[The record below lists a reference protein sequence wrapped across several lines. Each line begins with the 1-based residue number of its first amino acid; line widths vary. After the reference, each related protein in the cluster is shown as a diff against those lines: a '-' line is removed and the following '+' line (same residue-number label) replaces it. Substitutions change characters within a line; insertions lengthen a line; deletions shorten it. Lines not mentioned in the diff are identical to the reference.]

1 MTDTTMDPGLGT
13 RAWFTE
19 KIFLGMPLRDYL
31 KSLLTPANAV
41 FALILAVGVPLIVYR
56 FAFGIGAST
65 HLTQMNP
72 WGIWIGLDVMSGV
85 ALAAGGFTL
94 ATAVYILGLE
104 EYHPIVRPAVLT
116 GFLGY
121 LFVVIG
127 LCADLGRPWK
137 LPVPMVYSYGT
148 GSVMFEVGW
157 CVALYLT
164 VLALE
169 FSPVAFEW
177 LGFKRARAWAI
188 RLTLA
193 LTILG
198 TCLSTLHQSSLGA
211 LFLMMPHRVHPL
223 WYSGFVPIFFFVS
236 AIIAGLSMV
245 IVESGLS
252 HRVFK
257 SQIDPH
263 HHAQAD
269 KLTLGLARG
278 AAVVLFAYFFLKLQG
293 LVDSGRFDLL
303 LTPYGYWFLFEVVG
317 FVLAPSFLFAIAVR
331 RQKATLARW
340 VAAWT
345 VLGIV
350 VNRLNLSVIAF
361 NYNAPQRYVPGFIE
375 IMISVTIITIG
386 IMTFRWIVNRMPVLH
401 EHPDFPQAHEEA

>member
-1 MTDTTMDPGLGT
+1 MTDATMDTGFDR
-13 RAWFTE
+13 RAWVTE
-19 KIFLGMPLRDYL
+19 KIFLGMPLGDYL
-31 KSLLTPANAV
+31 KSLLTWGNALV
-41 FALILAVGVPLIVYR
+41 ALILVVGVPLIVYR

-65 HLTQMNP
+65 HLTQVNP

-94 ATAVYILGLE
+94 ATAVYIFGLE
-104 EYHPIVRPAVLT
+104 KYHSIVRPAVLT

-121 LFVVIG
+121 AFVVIG
-127 LCADLGRPWK
+127 LTADLGRPWK
-137 LPVPMVYSYGT
+137 LPVPMIYSYGT

-157 CVALYLT
+157 CVCLYLV

-169 FSPVAFEW
+169 FSPVVFEW
-177 LGFKRARAWAI
+177 LGLTKLQ
-188 RLTLA
+188 RLAVKMTLG

-211 LFLMMPHRVHPL
+211 LFLMMPHRLHPL
-223 WYSGFVPIFFFVS
+223 WYSGYVPIFFFVS

-252 HRVFK
+252 HRAFK
-257 SQIDPH
+257 SQIDENE
-263 HHAQAD
+263 HARAD
-269 KLTLGLARG
+269 DVTLGLARG
-278 AAVVLFAYFFLKLQG
+278 AAIVLFAYFFLKLQG

-303 LTPYGYWFLFEVVG
+303 PTPYGYWFLFEMFG
-317 FVLAPSFLFAIAVR
+317 FILGPAFLFAIAVR

-340 VAAWT
+340 VAGWT

-361 NYNAPQRYVPGFIE
+361 NYNAPERYVPGFIE

-386 IMTFRWIVNRMPVLH
+386 IMAFRWIVNRMPVLH
-401 EHPDFPQAHEEA
+401 EHPDYPQAH

>member
-1 MTDTTMDPGLGT
+1 MTDTTYERGFDLRT
-13 RAWFTE
+13 FVTE
-19 KIFLGMPLRDYL
+19 KIFMGMSFGDYL
-31 KSLLTPANAV
+31 KSLLTPGNAV
-41 FALILAVGVPLIVYR
+41 FALILLVGVPCVVYR
-56 FAFGIGAST
+56 FAFGIGASSR
-65 HLTQMNP
+65 LTQANP

-85 ALAAGGFTL
+85 ALAAGGFTV
-94 ATAVYILGLE
+94 ATAVYVLGLK

-121 LFVVIG
+121 LFAVIG

-157 CVALYLT
+157 CVCLYLI

-169 FSPVAFEW
+169 FSPAAFEW
-177 LGFKRARAWAI
+177 LGWRKAREWAM

-198 TCLSTLHQSSLGA
+198 LCLSTLHQSSLGA

-236 AIIAGLSMV
+236 AIAAGMSMV

-257 SQIDPH
+257 AQLGPDS
-263 HHAQAD
+263 HAKLD

-303 LTPYGYWFLFEVVG
+303 PTPYGFWFLFEILG

-331 RQKATLARW
+331 RQNATLARW
-340 VAAWT
+340 VAGWT

-361 NYNAPQRYVPGFIE
+361 NWNAPVRYIPGPME
-375 IMISVTIITIG
+375 IMVSVTIITIG
-386 IMTFRWIVNRMPVLH
+386 VMTFRWIVNRMPVLR
-401 EHPDFPQAHEEA
+401 EDPNFPQSH

>member
-1 MTDTTMDPGLGT
+1 MTDTTLDRGGFDV
-13 RAWFTE
+13 RSFIRD
-19 KIFLGMPLRDYL
+19 KIFLGMSLGEYFR
-31 KSLLTPANAV
+31 SLLTPGNAV
-41 FALILAVGVPLIVYR
+41 FALILIVGVPIIVYR
-56 FAFGIGAST
+56 FAFGIGASS

-85 ALAAGGFTL
+85 ALAAGGFTV
-94 ATAVYILGLE
+94 ATAVYVLGLK

-137 LPVPMVYSYGT
+137 LPVPMAYSFGT

-157 CVALYLT
+157 CVCLYLI

-169 FSPVAFEW
+169 FSPAAFEW
-177 LGFKRARAWAI
+177 LGLRKAREWAI
-188 RLTLA
+188 RMTLA

-198 TCLSTLHQSSLGA
+198 LCLSTLHQSSLGA
-211 LFLMMPHRVHPL
+211 LFLMMPHRLHPL

-257 SQIDPH
+257 DQVDPKDH
-263 HHAQAD
+263 GKLD

-303 LTPYGYWFLFEVVG
+303 LTPYGYWFLFEMLG
-317 FVLAPSFLFAIAVR
+317 FILIPSFLYAIAVR
-331 RQKATLARW
+331 RQNATLARW
-340 VAAWT
+340 VAGWT

-361 NYNAPQRYVPGFIE
+361 NWNAPERYVPGFME

-386 IMTFRWIVNRMPVLH
+386 IMTFRWIVNRMPVLR
-401 EHPDFPQAHEEA
+401 EDPSYPQH

>member
-1 MTDTTMDPGLGT
+1 MTDTTMDRGFDA
-13 RAWFTE
+13 RSFITE
-19 KIFLGMPLRDYL
+19 KLFMGMSVRDYL
-31 KSLLTPANAV
+31 KSLLTPGNAI
-41 FALILAVGVPLIVYR
+41 FALILIVGVPIVIYR
-56 FAFGIGAST
+56 FVFGIGAAS
-65 HLTQMNP
+65 HLTQVNP
-72 WGIWIGLDVMSGV
+72 WGIWIGLDVLSGV

-94 ATAVYILGLE
+94 ATAVYVLGLK

-169 FSPVAFEW
+169 FSPAVFEW
-177 LGFKRARAWAI
+177 LGLKKAREWAVKA
-188 RLTLA
+188 TLA

-198 TCLSTLHQSSLGA
+198 LCLSTLHQSSLGA

-223 WYSGFVPIFFFVS
+223 WYSGYVPIFFFVS
-236 AIIAGLSMV
+236 AIIAGMSMV

-252 HRVFK
+252 HRVFRK
-257 SQIDPH
+257 LIDPKEH
-263 HHAQAD
+263 GQSD

-303 LTPYGYWFLFEVVG
+303 LTPYGYWYLFEMLG
-317 FVLAPSFLFAIAVR
+317 FVLAPCLLYAVAVR
-331 RQKATLARW
+331 RQNATMARW
-340 VAAWT
+340 VAGWT

-361 NYNAPQRYVPGFIE
+361 NYNAAERYVPGFME

-386 IMTFRWIVNRMPVLH
+386 VMMFRWIVNRMPVLH
-401 EHPDFPQAHEEA
+401 EHPDFPQAH

>member
-1 MTDTTMDPGLGT
+1 MTDTTMDRGFDA
-13 RAWFTE
+13 RSFITE
-19 KIFLGMPLRDYL
+19 KLFMGMSVRDYL
-31 KSLLTPANAV
+31 RSLLTPGNAI
-41 FALILAVGVPLIVYR
+41 FALILIVGVPIVIYR
-56 FAFGIGAST
+56 FVFGIGAAS
-65 HLTQMNP
+65 HLTQVNP
-72 WGIWIGLDVMSGV
+72 WGIWIGLDVLSGV

-94 ATAVYILGLE
+94 ATAVYVLGLK

-169 FSPVAFEW
+169 FSPAVFEW
-177 LGFKRARAWAI
+177 LGLKKAREWAVKA
-188 RLTLA
+188 TLA

-198 TCLSTLHQSSLGA
+198 LCLSTLHQSSLGA

-223 WYSGFVPIFFFVS
+223 WYSGYVPIFFFVS
-236 AIIAGLSMV
+236 AIIAGMSMV

-252 HRVFK
+252 HRVFRK
-257 SQIDPH
+257 LIDPKEH
-263 HHAQAD
+263 GQSD

-303 LTPYGYWFLFEVVG
+303 LTPYGYWYLFEMLG
-317 FVLAPSFLFAIAVR
+317 FVLAPCLLYAVAVR
-331 RQKATLARW
+331 RQNATMARW
-340 VAAWT
+340 VAGWT

-361 NYNAPQRYVPGFIE
+361 NYNAAERYVPGFME

-386 IMTFRWIVNRMPVLH
+386 VMMFRWIVNRMPVLH
-401 EHPDFPQAHEEA
+401 EHPDFPQAH

>member
-1 MTDTTMDPGLGT
+1 MTDTTFDRGFNA
-13 RAWFTE
+13 RSWVTE
-19 KIFLGMPLRDYL
+19 KIFMGMSISEYF
-31 KSLLTPANAV
+31 KSLLTPGNAV
-41 FALILAVGVPLIVYR
+41 YALILMVGIPIVIYR
-56 FAFGIGAST
+56 FVFGIGAASN
-65 HLTQMNP
+65 LTQMNP

-94 ATAVYILGLE
+94 ATAVYVLGLK

-121 LFVVIG
+121 AFVVIG
-127 LCADLGRPWK
+127 LLADLGRPWK
-137 LPVPMVYSYGT
+137 LPVPMVYSFGT

-177 LGFKRARAWAI
+177 LGFRKAREWAI
-188 RLTLA
+188 RMTLG

-198 TCLSTLHQSSLGA
+198 LCLSTLHQSSLGA

-223 WYSGFVPIFFFVS
+223 WYSGYVPIFFFVS

-245 IVESGLS
+245 IVESAIS

-257 SQIDPH
+257 SQLKAHDH
-263 HHAQAD
+263 GQTD
-269 KLTLGLARG
+269 RLTLGLAKG

-293 LVDSGRFDLL
+293 LVDSGRYDLL
-303 LTPYGYWFLFEVVG
+303 LTPYGYWFTFEMLG
-317 FVLAPSFLFAIAVR
+317 FIMAPALLYAIAVR
-331 RQKATLARW
+331 RQNAKMARW
-340 VAAWT
+340 VAGWT

-361 NYNAPQRYVPGFIE
+361 NYNAPERYIPGFME

-386 IMTFRWIVNRMPVLH
+386 VMMFRWIVNRMPVLH
-401 EHPDFPQAHEEA
+401 EHPDFPQAH

>member
-1 MTDTTMDPGLGT
+1 M
-13 RAWFTE
+13 
-19 KIFLGMPLRDYL
+19 
-31 KSLLTPANAV
+31 
-41 FALILAVGVPLIVYR
+41 
-56 FAFGIGAST
+56 
-65 HLTQMNP
+65 
-72 WGIWIGLDVMSGV
+72 
-85 ALAAGGFTL
+85 
-94 ATAVYILGLE
+94 LGLK

-121 LFVVIG
+121 VFVVIG
-127 LCADLGRPWK
+127 LLADLGRPWK

-177 LGFKRARAWAI
+177 LGLKKAREWAI
-188 RLTLA
+188 RLTLG

-198 TCLSTLHQSSLGA
+198 LCLSTLHQSSLGA

-245 IVESGLS
+245 IVESAIS

-257 SQIDPH
+257 SQIKAHDHGQTRP
-263 HHAQAD
+263 AD
-269 KLTLGLARG
+269 ARPRQGRGGG
-278 AAVVLFAYFFLKLQG
+278 AVRLLLPEDAGPGGRRAVRPAADALRLLVHVRDARLHPRAVVPLRASPCG
-293 LVDSGRFDLL
+293 ARTRVM
-303 LTPYGYWFLFEVVG
+303 
-317 FVLAPSFLFAIAVR
+317 
-331 RQKATLARW
+331 ARW
-340 VAAWT
+340 VAGWV

-361 NYNAPQRYVPGFIE
+361 NYNAPERYIPGFME

-386 IMTFRWIVNRMPVLH
+386 ILTFRWIVNRMPVLY
-401 EHPDFPQAHEEA
+401 EHPDFPQAH

>member
-1 MTDTTMDPGLGT
+1 MTDTTADRGFGA
-13 RAWFTE
+13 RAFITE
-19 KIFLGMPLRDYL
+19 KFFMGMSIPEYL
-31 KSLLTPANAV
+31 KSLLTIGNAIY
-41 FALILAVGVPLIVYR
+41 ALILIVGVPIVIYR
-56 FAFGIGAST
+56 FAFGIGAVSN
-65 HLTQMNP
+65 LTQVNP
-72 WGIWIGLDVMSGV
+72 WGIWIGFDVLSGV

-94 ATAVYILGLE
+94 ATAVYVLGLK

-169 FSPVAFEW
+169 FSPAVFEW
-177 LGFKRARAWAI
+177 LGLKKAREWAI
-188 RLTLA
+188 KATLA

-198 TCLSTLHQSSLGA
+198 LCLSTLHQSSLGA
-211 LFLMMPHRVHPL
+211 LFLMMPHRLHPL
-223 WYSGFVPIFFFVS
+223 WYSGYVPIFFFVS
-236 AIIAGLSMV
+236 AIIAGMSMV
-245 IVESGLS
+245 IVESGIS
-252 HRVFK
+252 HRVFR
-257 SQIDPH
+257 SRIGPH
-263 HHAQAD
+263 EHGQAD
-269 KLTLGLARG
+269 RLTLGLARG

-303 LTPYGYWFLFEVVG
+303 LTPYGYWYMVEMLG
-317 FVLAPSFLFAIAVR
+317 FVAAPCLLYAIAVR
-331 RQKATLARW
+331 RQNAKMARW
-340 VAAWT
+340 VAGWT

-361 NYNAPQRYVPGFIE
+361 NYNAPERYVPAFME
-375 IMISVTIITIG
+375 VMVSVTIITIG
-386 IMTFRWIVNRMPVLH
+386 ILMFRWIVNRMPVLN
-401 EHPDFPQAHEEA
+401 EHPDFPQAH

>member
-1 MTDTTMDPGLGT
+1 MTDATMDTGFGR
-13 RAWFTE
+13 RAWVTE
-19 KIFLGMPLRDYL
+19 KIFLGMSFGDYL
-31 KSLLTPANAV
+31 KSLLTWGNALV
-41 FALILAVGVPLIVYR
+41 ALILVVGLPLIVYR

-65 HLTQMNP
+65 HLTQINP

-94 ATAVYILGLE
+94 ATAVYIFGLE
-104 EYHPIVRPAVLT
+104 KYHPIVRPAVLT

-121 LFVVIG
+121 AFVVVG
-127 LCADLGRPWK
+127 LTADLGRPWK
-137 LPVPMVYSYGT
+137 LPVPMAYSFGT

-157 CVALYLT
+157 CVCLYLI

-169 FSPVAFEW
+169 FSPVVFEW
-177 LGFKRARAWAI
+177 LGLTKLQ
-188 RLTLA
+188 RLAVKMTIG
-193 LTILG
+193 LTVLG

-211 LFLMMPHRVHPL
+211 LFLMMPHRLHPL
-223 WYSGFVPIFFFVS
+223 WYSGYVPIFFFVS

-252 HRVFK
+252 HHAFK
-257 SQIDPH
+257 SQIDEA
-263 HHAQAD
+263 HHAHAD
-269 KLTLGLARG
+269 ELTLGLARG
-278 AAVVLFAYFFLKLQG
+278 AAIVLFAYFFLKLQG
-293 LVDSGRFDLL
+293 LVDGGRFDLL
-303 LTPYGYWFLFEVVG
+303 PTPYGYWFLFEIFG
-317 FVLAPSFLFAIAVR
+317 FILAPALLFAVAVR
-331 RQKATLARW
+331 RQRATLARW
-340 VAAWT
+340 VAGWT

-361 NYNAPQRYVPGFIE
+361 NYNAPERYIPGFME

-401 EHPDFPQAHEEA
+401 EHPDYPQAH

>member
-1 MTDTTMDPGLGT
+1 MTDTTMDRGFDA
-13 RAWFTE
+13 RSFITE
-19 KIFLGMPLRDYL
+19 KLFMGMSVRDYL
-31 KSLLTPANAV
+31 RSLLTPGNAI
-41 FALILAVGVPLIVYR
+41 FALILIVGVPIVIYR
-56 FAFGIGAST
+56 FVFGIGAAS
-65 HLTQMNP
+65 HLTQVNP
-72 WGIWIGLDVMSGV
+72 WGIWIGLDVLSGV

-94 ATAVYILGLE
+94 ATAVYVLGLK

-169 FSPVAFEW
+169 FSPAVFEW
-177 LGFKRARAWAI
+177 LGLKKAREWAVKA
-188 RLTLA
+188 TLA

-198 TCLSTLHQSSLGA
+198 LCLSTLHQSSLGA

-223 WYSGFVPIFFFVS
+223 WYSGYVPIFFFVS
-236 AIIAGLSMV
+236 AIIAGMSMV

-252 HRVFK
+252 HRVFRK
-257 SQIDPH
+257 LIDPKEH
-263 HHAQAD
+263 GQSD

-303 LTPYGYWFLFEVVG
+303 LTPYGYWYLFEMLG
-317 FVLAPSFLFAIAVR
+317 FVLAPCLLYAVAVR
-331 RQKATLARW
+331 RQNATMARW
-340 VAAWT
+340 VAGWT

-361 NYNAPQRYVPGFIE
+361 NYNAAERYVPGFME

-386 IMTFRWIVNRMPVLH
+386 VMMFRWIVNRMPVLP
-401 EHPDFPQAHEEA
+401 EHPDFPQAH

>member
-1 MTDTTMDPGLGT
+1 MTDMTFDRGFNA
-13 RAWFTE
+13 RSWITE
-19 KIFLGMPLRDYL
+19 KIFMGMSVSEYL
-31 KSLLTPANAV
+31 KSLLTPGNAI
-41 FALILAVGVPLIVYR
+41 FALILMVGIPIVIYR
-56 FAFGIGAST
+56 FVFGIGAASN
-65 HLTQMNP
+65 LTQMNP

-94 ATAVYILGLE
+94 ATAVYVLGLK

-121 LFVVIG
+121 AFVVIG
-127 LCADLGRPWK
+127 LLADLGRPWK

-177 LGFKRARAWAI
+177 LGFKKAREWAI
-188 RLTLA
+188 RMTLG

-198 TCLSTLHQSSLGA
+198 LCLSTLHQSSLGA

-245 IVESGLS
+245 IVESAIS

-257 SQIDPH
+257 SQIKAHDH
-263 HHAQAD
+263 GQTD
-269 KLTLGLARG
+269 RLTLGLAKG
-278 AAVVLFAYFFLKLQG
+278 AAVVLFAYFFLKMQG
-293 LVDSGRFDLL
+293 LVDGGRFDLL
-303 LTPYGYWFLFEVVG
+303 LTPYGYWFMFEMLG
-317 FVLAPSFLFAIAVR
+317 FILVPSFLYALAVR
-331 RQKATLARW
+331 RQSAVMARW
-340 VAAWT
+340 VAGWV

-361 NYNAPQRYVPGFIE
+361 NYNAPERYIPGFME

-386 IMTFRWIVNRMPVLH
+386 ILTFRWIVNRMPVLY
-401 EHPDFPQAHEEA
+401 EHPDFPQAH

>member
-1 MTDTTMDPGLGT
+1 
-13 RAWFTE
+13 
-19 KIFLGMPLRDYL
+19 
-31 KSLLTPANAV
+31 
-41 FALILAVGVPLIVYR
+41 
-56 FAFGIGAST
+56 
-65 HLTQMNP
+65 
-72 WGIWIGLDVMSGV
+72 MSGV
-85 ALAAGGFTL
+85 ALAAGGFTV
-94 ATAVYILGLE
+94 ATAVYVLGLE

-121 LFVVIG
+121 LFAVIG

-157 CVALYLT
+157 CVCLYLL

-169 FSPVAFEW
+169 FSPAAFEW
-177 LGFKRARAWAI
+177 LGMRKAREWAL
-188 RLTLA
+188 RMTLV
-193 LTILG
+193 LTIMGL
-198 TCLSTLHQSSLGA
+198 CLSTLHQSSLGA
-211 LFLMMPHRVHPL
+211 LFLMMPHRLHPL

-236 AIIAGLSMV
+236 AIAAGLSMV

-257 SQIDPH
+257 AQLDPTKH
-263 HHAQAD
+263 GQLD

-278 AAVVLFAYFFLKLQG
+278 AAVVLFAYFFLKVQG

-303 LTPYGYWFLFEVVG
+303 LTPYGYWFLFEIFG
-317 FVLAPSFLFAIAVR
+317 FVLAPSFLYAIAVR
-331 RQKATLARW
+331 RQNATMARW

-361 NYNAPQRYVPGFIE
+361 NWNAPVRYYPGFME
-375 IMISVTIITIG
+375 IMVSVTIITIG
-386 IMTFRWIVNRMPVLH
+386 ILTFRWIVNRMPVLR
-401 EHPDFPQAHEEA
+401 EDPSFPQNH

>member
-1 MTDTTMDPGLGT
+1 ML
-13 RAWFTE
+13 
-19 KIFLGMPLRDYL
+19 
-31 KSLLTPANAV
+31 
-41 FALILAVGVPLIVYR
+41 
-56 FAFGIGAST
+56 
-65 HLTQMNP
+65 
-72 WGIWIGLDVMSGV
+72 SGV

-94 ATAVYILGLE
+94 ATAVYVLGLK

-157 CVALYLT
+157 CVALYLM

-169 FSPVAFEW
+169 FSPAVFEW
-177 LGFKRARAWAI
+177 LGLKKAREWA
-188 RLTLA
+188 LKATLA

-198 TCLSTLHQSSLGA
+198 LCLSTLHQSSLGA

-223 WYSGFVPIFFFVS
+223 WYSGYVPIFFFVS
-236 AIIAGLSMV
+236 AIIAGMSMV
-245 IVESGLS
+245 IVESGIS
-252 HRVFK
+252 HRVFR
-257 SQIDPH
+257 SQVDPH
-263 HHAQAD
+263 EHGQAD
-269 KLTLGLARG
+269 RLTLGLARG

-293 LVDSGRFDLL
+293 LVDGGRFDLL
-303 LTPYGYWFLFEVVG
+303 PTPYGYWYMFEMLG
-317 FVLAPSFLFAIAVR
+317 FVAAPCLLYAVAVR
-331 RQKATLARW
+331 RQNAKMARW
-340 VAAWT
+340 VAGWT

-361 NYNAPQRYVPGFIE
+361 NYNAPERYVPAFME
-375 IMISVTIITIG
+375 VMVSVTIVTIG
-386 IMTFRWIVNRMPVLH
+386 ILMFRWIVNRMPVLN
-401 EHPDFPQAHEEA
+401 EHPDFPQAH

>member
-1 MTDTTMDPGLGT
+1 MTDTTLDRGFDA
-13 RAWFTE
+13 RSWITE
-19 KIFLGMPLRDYL
+19 KIFLGMSFGDYL
-31 KSLLTPANAV
+31 KSLLTPGNAI
-41 FALILAVGVPLIVYR
+41 FALILTVGVPIVIYR
-56 FAFGIGAST
+56 FVYGIGAASN
-65 HLTQMNP
+65 LTQMNP

-85 ALAAGGFTL
+85 ALAAGGFTI
-94 ATAVYILGLE
+94 ATAVYVLGLE

-116 GFLGY
+116 GLLGY

-137 LPVPMVYSYGT
+137 LPVPMVYSFGT

-157 CVALYLT
+157 CVCLYLI

-177 LGFKRARAWAI
+177 LGLKKAREWAVRA
-188 RLTLA
+188 TLG

-198 TCLSTLHQSSLGA
+198 LCLSTLHQSSLGA

-223 WYSGFVPIFFFVS
+223 WYSGYVPIFFFVS
-236 AIIAGLSMV
+236 AIVAGLSMV

-257 SQIDPH
+257 SQIKAHDPG
-263 HHAQAD
+263 QAD
-269 KLTLGLARG
+269 RLTLGLAKG
-278 AAVVLFAYFFLKLQG
+278 AAVVLFAYFFLKMQG

-303 LTPYGYWFLFEVVG
+303 LTPYGYWFMFEMLG
-317 FVLAPSFLFAIAVR
+317 FVLAPCFLYAMAVR
-331 RQKATLARW
+331 RQNATMARW
-340 VAAWT
+340 VAGWV

-361 NYNAPQRYVPGFIE
+361 NYNAPQRYVPGFME
-375 IMISVTIITIG
+375 IMVSVTIITIG
-386 IMTFRWIVNRMPVLH
+386 ILTFRWIVNRMPVLY
-401 EHPDFPQAHEEA
+401 EHPDYPQAH